1 MTVDPRTLPA
11 GPGLSFGDNVAAWAD
26 NFGLWLEQPLNLDQ
40 FVAAADSGAGL
51 AVTAPKAPAEIG
63 AAAGQAIDDVKS
75 AANDYALQLAG
86 WGGVALVAALWIQRL
101 GRG

>member
-1 MTVDPRTLPA
+1 MALDPRTLPF
-11 GPGLSFGDNVAAWAD
+11 GPDLSFGDNVAAWAD

-40 FVAAADSGAGL
+40 FVGAADSAAGL

-75 AANDYALQLAG
+75 AASSYATQLAL
-86 WGGVALVAALWIQRL
+86 WGGVALVAVLWVQKL
-101 GRG
+101 ERG